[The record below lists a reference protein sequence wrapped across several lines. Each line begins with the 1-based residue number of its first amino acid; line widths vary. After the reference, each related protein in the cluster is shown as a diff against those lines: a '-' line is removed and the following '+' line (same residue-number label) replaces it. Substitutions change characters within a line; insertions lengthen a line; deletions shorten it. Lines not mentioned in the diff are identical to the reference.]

1 MMSLKFDNFRFYW
14 TVVTEK
20 RVNSVFARVSDLCA
34 GILNDK
40 SVFSPVIG
48 IFEK

>member
-1 MMSLKFDNFRFYW
+1 MMSMKYDNFRFYW

-20 RVNSVFARVSDLCA
+20 RANSAVYARVSYLCA

-40 SVFSPVIG
+40 
-48 IFEK
+48 